1 MKRLLCLL
9 CTALFLLPS
18 LFSCANAP
26 TVPLLKRTEV
36 GLFDTVCTFSSFG
49 DAAAFEAT
57 ADALFAELT
66 LLDLLFDCYQQDEN
80 ASNLAAVNASAGL
93 APVKVDERLIDF
105 FIYVDRLPADLLEV
119 VHPVMGALTLLWKEA
134 EKTGVP
140 PSKQALERASEH
152 IEYSALVVDE
162 EENTLFLTDPAARL
176 DVGAFAKGYAAKIC
190 RDLLS
195 ESGVES
201 YLLDLGGMLLA
212 GGNDPRTGKPP
223 LLGIDHPLKKNEPLC
238 RFYATDC
245 ALSTTAGDKRNF
257 IYEGVLY
264 HHIIDPSTLYPADN
278 GFASVTVCS
287 DDPALADALS
297 TALFILPEEQCH
309 NLLETAAKKGNCSAL
324 LYTKEGALLPSVGFP
339 KEQAPT
345 DGGLRTALIL
355 LSLLGLL
362 CLLLILHKKKAA
374 LAAFIHRHPFF
385 FSKRNLIFLFLVPT
399 VCLLLLL
406 VPKLIK
412 DGDTVH
418 AVVRHQGQVVKTL
431 PLTEDGSYTFSCP
444 EGENLIVVKD
454 GRVFVSS
461 ADCPGKECVMS
472 APLDKDDSLG
482 VIACLPHG
490 LTVTIEKEE
499 KKP

>member
-18 LFSCANAP
+18 LFSCANKP

-49 DAAAFEAT
+49 DAAAFEAA

-66 LLDLLFDCYQQDEN
+66 LLDLLFDCYLQDEN

-105 FIYVDRLPADLLEV
+105 FLYVDSLPADLLEV

-134 EKTGVP
+134 EKTGIP
-140 PSKQALERASEH
+140 PSKEALDQSADH
-152 IEYSALVVDE
+152 IKYSALVVDE
-162 EENTLFLTDPAARL
+162 KEGTLFLTDPAARL
-176 DVGAFAKGYAAKIC
+176 DVGAFAKGYAARVS
-190 RDLLS
+190 RDLLA
-195 ESGVES
+195 ERGMES

-212 GGNDPRTGKPP
+212 VGNDPRTGKPP
-223 LLGIDHPLKKNEPLC
+223 LLGIDHPLKENEPLC

-257 IYEGVLY
+257 VYEGVLY
-264 HHIIDPSTLYPADN
+264 HHIIDPSTLHPADS
-278 GFASVTVCS
+278 GIASVTVCS

-297 TALFILPEEQCH
+297 TALFILPEEQRH
-309 NLLETAAKKGNCSAL
+309 TLLEDAAKRGSCSAL
-324 LYTKEGALLPSVGFP
+324 LFTKEGALLPSDGFP
-339 KEQAPT
+339 REQDRS
-345 DGGLRTALIL
+345 DGGLSTALIL
-355 LSLLGLL
+355 LLILGLL
-362 CLLLILHKKKAA
+362 CLLLILHKKKAV
-374 LAAFIHRHPFF
+374 LAAFMRRHPLF
-385 FSKRNLIFLFLVPT
+385 FSKRNLIFLSLVPT

-406 VPKLIK
+406 VPRLIK
-412 DGDTVH
+412 DDDTVH

-444 EGENLIVVKD
+444 EGKNLIVVEN

-499 KKP
+499 KTP